1 MKKEDL
7 TGMIVYIFMLAIALM
22 FGFTILKEY
31 AGTSGLGNY
40 FILFILGAI
49 LAGSILSCALVE
61 LGHVVG
67 AKVGRYEVLS
77 VNIMG
82 FMLYKRDDK
91 FKFKFGRFDG
101 LGGETKIAPKEGK
114 KPSNPTPYLLFPS
127 FFLIIIMVVFVILF
141 ITLNNMS
148 LSDKTSALTRSG
160 YFLLTMAVIASMLFI
175 YTIFPA
181 QLDTMNDGYRLKL
194 ISNPKN
200 KEAFNE
206 LLRVEKAIANGESD
220 VEVKTFEQITNFT
233 ADLNLN
239 KVYALL
245 DNEKFED
252 AIPYIQA
259 ILNSKENISSKTF
272 IRTRALYIYIMINI
286 KPLEEALE
294 YYNNEVPLEERKL
307 IAADISMPS
316 VRAYL
321 LMSGLLDKSE
331 SETFLALNHVTK
343 AYKRTPKNRQ
353 PIELRLYNKAL
364 QKVIDA
370 HPKWELESFALV
382 EK

>member
-7 TGMIVYIFMLAIALM
+7 TGMIVYVFMLAIALM

-31 AGTSGLGNY
+31 SGTSGLGSY
-40 FILFILGAI
+40 FILFVLGAI
-49 LAGSILSCALVE
+49 IAGTIVSCVAVE
-61 LGHVVG
+61 LGHIVG
-67 AKVGRYEVLS
+67 AKIGRYEILF
-77 VNIMG
+77 VNVMG
-82 FMLYKRDDK
+82 FMFYKRDNK
-91 FKFKFGRFDG
+91 FRFKFGGFDG
-101 LGGETKIAPKEGK
+101 LGGETKIAPKDGE

-127 FFLIIIMVVFVILF
+127 LFLVTLMIVFIVLF
-141 ITLNNMS
+141 ITFNNVA
-148 LSDKTSALTRSG
+148 LGIKTAPLTRVG
-160 YFLLTMAVIASMLFI
+160 YFLLTMAIISAMLFV

-181 QLDTMNDGYRLKL
+181 QLDTKNDGYRLKL

-206 LLRVEKAIANGESD
+206 LLRVEKAIADGDSN
-220 VEVKTFEQITNFT
+220 VEIKTFEQITNFT

-252 AIPYIQA
+252 AIPFVQA
-259 ILNSKENISSKTF
+259 ILDNKDSVSSKTY
-272 IRTRALYIYIMINI
+272 IRTKALYIYILINI
-286 KPLEEALE
+286 KPLEEVLE
-294 YYNNEVPLEERKL
+294 YYNKEVLLDERKV

-331 SETFLALNHVTK
+331 SETFYALDHVTK

-364 QKVIDA
+364 KMVIEA
-370 HPKWELESFALV
+370 HPKWELEGYILN